1 MTPQVSIIVPC
12 YNAAPYLPK
21 CLKSILRQTFT
32 DIEVITVNDGSTDD
46 TLAVLERYAAKDQRI
61 RIINAPHNC
70 GLQWARHRGIKTAQ
84 GQWIMFVDAD
94 DFITEDYV
102 MRMHSGITQTG
113 ADAAMSSMNY
123 NVHKRLPFLHMPKH
137 TRFAHFAGKTP
148 YVHLDIAGVA
158 YFSDPQ
164 PYYAV
169 GASGY
174 GVRLLY
180 AFVQMYDALQSK

>member
-32 DIEVITVNDGSTDD
+32 DIEVIAVNDGSNDD

-70 GLQWARHRGIKTAQ
+70 GLQWARHRGIKAAQ

-94 DFITEDYV
+94 
-102 MRMHSGITQTG
+102 
-113 ADAAMSSMNY
+113 
-123 NVHKRLPFLHMPKH
+123 
-137 TRFAHFAGKTP
+137 
-148 YVHLDIAGVA
+148 
-158 YFSDPQ
+158 
-164 PYYAV
+164 
-169 GASGY
+169 
-174 GVRLLY
+174 
-180 AFVQMYDALQSK
+180 